1 MKICCSDYAASKIC
15 LVLVPIA
22 AMNNTFSSSNS
33 GVLARCLTTIS
44 DASSSSSRAFAYC
57 TQTRRQNSAKWRT
70 VARHPFGRGR
80 LVGECRVVSVKLK
93 ASVAPNLSPSLCQSG
108 PSPPPPPFAMVVL
121 PIPLRSI
128 WRSLFEKS
136 PPPPTGTITH
146 PPLRAPR
153 VMGRLRKSEP
163 VAQFKSG
170 KSPNLAASFR
180 GRRI

>member
-44 DASSSSSRAFAYC
+44 DASSSSRAFAYC

-93 ASVAPNLSPSLCQSG
+93 ASVAPNLSPSLGLPLSVSQGHRRRRCSQWSFCQFRSG
-108 PSPPPPPFAMVVL
+108 LFGDL
-121 PIPLRSI
+121 CLRN
-128 WRSLFEKS
+128 
-136 PPPPTGTITH
+136 
-146 PPLRAPR
+146 PR
-153 VMGRLRKSEP
+153 RHQQGR
-163 VAQFKSG
+163 
-170 KSPNLAASFR
+170 
-180 GRRI
+180 